1 MRIYVLDNYDSFTF
15 NLVHYVEMFCD
26 DLKVVRND
34 KVDIDE
40 IENFDKILISP
51 GPGLPSEQPI
61 LEAILRRYSSSKP
74 ILGVCLGM
82 QAIAEFFGGK
92 LYNLPSIVH
101 GVPANTIIIKDDYLF
116 AGVSNNFN
124 SGRYHSWAV
133 EKKDLPNVLD
143 VLAIDD
149 SGVLM
154 SIAHKE
160 FDIRAVQFH
169 PESVMTEFGNR
180 IIKNWVKKLV

>member
-40 IENFDKILISP
+40 IDNFDKILISP

-61 LEAILRRYSSSKP
+61 LAAVLERYSGKKP

-82 QAIAEFFGGK
+82 QAIAEFFGGS

-101 GVPANTIIIKDDYLF
+101 GVPANTILIKDDYLF
-116 AGVSNNFN
+116 QGVATIFD

-133 EKKDLPNVLD
+133 EKSNLPDSLEILAVDDKNVLM
-143 VLAIDD
+143 A
-149 SGVLM
+149 
-154 SIAHKE
+154 IAHKE
-160 FDIRAVQFH
+160 YDIRAVQFH
-169 PESVMTEFGNR
+169 PESVMTQYGNR
-180 IIKNWVKKLV
+180 MIKNWVKKLV